1 MTRNTILVM
10 ILALTAGLVACTGQK
25 SDPDKFRKGW
35 TLAWEDDFDGKTGLT
50 AWSKISRG
58 KQHMSRYM
66 SDNEALYILE
76 DGLLVLRGVEN
87 AGNNAE
93 IPFLTGGITRQG
105 VKKNSVSRVEVRA
118 RMNPVAGAVPFVSL
132 LPSDGTGNI
141 AIDIME
147 RYGYDEFIYQ
157 SVTSQYTTTEGM
169 PDNPPSSALVGV
181 NPNQFHTYGVE
192 TYPDSVVFF
201 VDNNRTK
208 KYPRILTDI
217 PGQFPFND
225 MDLDLFIG
233 IRLNKDTDSTELPV
247 DMFIDWVRYYEPET
261 NN

>member
-1 MTRNTILVM
+1 MTRNTILVA
-10 ILALTAGLVACTGQK
+10 ILALAAGFVACTGQK

-35 TLAWEDDFDGKTGLT
+35 ALAWEDDFDGKTGLD
-50 AWSKISRG
+50 AWSKIPRG
-58 KQHMSRYM
+58 KQPLSRHM
-66 SDNEALYILE
+66 SDNEALYVLE

-87 AGNNAE
+87 VADGAE
-93 IPFLTGGITRQG
+93 IPFLTGGIRRQG
-105 VKKNSVSRVEVRA
+105 VKKNSLGRVEVRA
-118 RMNPVAGAVPFVSL
+118 RMNPVAGAVPFISL
-132 LPSDGTGNI
+132 LPSDGTANI

-147 RYGYDEFIYQ
+147 RYGHDEFIYQ
-157 SVTSQYTTTEGM
+157 SITSRYTTTEGM

-192 TYPDSVVFF
+192 TYPDSIVFF

-208 KYPRILTDI
+208 KYPRILTDM

-233 IRLNKDTDSTELPV
+233 IRLNKDADSTELPV

>member
-35 TLAWEDDFDGKTGLT
+35 TLAWEDDFDGKTGLDT
-50 AWSKISRG
+50 WSKIPRG

-105 VKKNSVSRVEVRA
+105 VKKNSVSRIEVRT
-118 RMNPVAGAVPFVSL
+118 RMNPVAGAVPFISL

-147 RYGYDEFIYQ
+147 RYGYDEFLYQ
-157 SVTSQYTTTEGM
+157 SVTSQYTTIEGM
-169 PDNPPSSALVGV
+169 PDNPPSSALVSV
-181 NPNQFHTYGVE
+181 NPTQFHTYGVE
-192 TYPDSVVFF
+192 TYPDSIVFF

-225 MDLDLFIG
+225 MDLNLFIG

>member
-50 AWSKISRG
+50 AWSKIPRG

-132 LPSDGTGNI
+132 L
-141 AIDIME
+141 
-147 RYGYDEFIYQ
+147 RR
-157 SVTSQYTTTEGM
+157 V
-169 PDNPPSSALVGV
+169 
-181 NPNQFHTYGVE
+181 H
-192 TYPDSVVFF
+192 
-201 VDNNRTK
+201 
-208 KYPRILTDI
+208 
-217 PGQFPFND
+217 
-225 MDLDLFIG
+225 
-233 IRLNKDTDSTELPV
+233 LPV
-247 DMFIDWVRYYEPET
+247 SYLTIYHHRGDAG
-261 NN
+261 